1 MARWVV
7 SLLVVE
13 RGRIL
18 ASVLVGSGRMTGVRR
33 ASRERDAEALDDAVQ
48 KHYDS
53 RLSRNG
59 DGDL

>member
-1 MARWVV
+1 MDRVAAGGRARTDPCIRFGGWW
-7 SLLVVE
+7 
-13 RGRIL
+13 
-18 ASVLVGSGRMTGVRR
+18 RMTGVRR